1 MAANFIRRDYIRPC
15 AVGSA
20 VIYSVALLSLP
31 RRSRIHIA
39 WTRCM
44 RAVPYVPYGEE
55 RGKSFLVN
63 RAQVLSLL

>member
-1 MAANFIRRDYIRPC
+1 MPALLGVIILGRVP
-15 AVGSA
+15 VGPA
-20 VIYSVALLSLP
+20 VIYSVGLLSRARLYT
-31 RRSRIHIA
+31 HIA

-63 RAQVLSLL
+63 RARVLSLL